1 MFTDTVLVEG
11 TEKTQTLGVHRYLRD
26 NQHYKTPFVGR
37 KMRKGN
43 ENIVDFHAARG
54 SRGAVQ
60 ASEGI

>member
-1 MFTDTVLVEG
+1 MFADTILAQG
-11 TEKTQTLGVHRYLRD
+11 DEKAQTLGGHRYPRD
-26 NQHYKTPFVGR
+26 NQPYKTPFVGR